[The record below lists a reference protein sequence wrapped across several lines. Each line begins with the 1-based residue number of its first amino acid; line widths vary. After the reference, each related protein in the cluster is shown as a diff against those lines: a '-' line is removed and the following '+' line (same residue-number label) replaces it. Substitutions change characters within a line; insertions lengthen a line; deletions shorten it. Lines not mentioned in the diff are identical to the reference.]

1 MSQVS
6 DRPVLVSG
14 AYDRLVQRLPG
25 TTAHPDF
32 CLIGIDDLLNNR
44 ATTGTADLD
53 AGRLNAWGNS
63 FPSRELPGPGSV
75 VEIAGIPF
83 VWPNANPDGD
93 NVRSEG
99 QVVDVPPGRYDWI
112 YLLAAS
118 ERRSED
124 TLWVHYDD
132 GHADPLRLGVS
143 DFLDGT
149 PAFGELPAFR
159 TARMHY
165 PHHVQEHLPTT
176 MWLARVGLPRR
187 GRARALR
194 LPRLVALHVFAITLV
209 TGIDVRLADGA
220 DVRLADGAAA

>member
-6 DRPVLVSG
+6 DHPLLTSE

-44 ATTGTADLD
+44 ATTGVDDLD
-53 AGRLNAWGNS
+53 TGRLNAWGNS
-63 FPSRELPGPGSV
+63 FPSRELPEPGAV
-75 VEIAGIPF
+75 IEIAGIPF
-83 VWPNANPDGD
+83 VWPNAHTTGD

-99 QVVDVPPGRYDWI
+99 QVIDIPSGRYDWI

-124 TLWVHYDD
+124 TLWVHYED
-132 GHADPLRLGVS
+132 GHADPLRVGVS

-159 TARMHY
+159 TAQMHSR
-165 PHHVQEHLPTT
+165 TT
-176 MWLARVGLPRR
+176 SRRTCRPRC
-187 GRARALR
+187 GWPGSGCPAAGG
-194 LPRLVALHVFAITLV
+194 PRPCGCHGWWPCTSSPS
-209 TGIDVRLADGA
+209 RW
-220 DVRLADGAAA
+220 